1 MRLQAGVLQAGALLA
16 TTGIGL
22 LAFLAGTQH
31 ASPRLVV
38 LCVLAALPLVLAIRR
53 CMERLAA
60 VRHVPVAPARVAVPL
75 EQRALLDNA
84 LALEAWLEHAPIAL
98 FRIDGTQGE
107 GQVVPLN
114 ANARKL
120 VAPGRASDP
129 AALYRQLVAQPGEQP
144 AERPGERRALLQFET
159 ERGTERALAAVS
171 ALTLQGRPQRLA
183 ALMPVESELEAE
195 ALNAWRQLV
204 HVLTHEI
211 MNSLTP
217 IASLSRTA
225 HDLLDDALGKS
236 AAALAPDVSADLVTA
251 LDAIS
256 RRADSLVDFVAS
268 YRSLSNLP
276 PARPERV
283 ALGALFERV
292 AALVGPGWRA
302 RGGAVR
308 FAVAPASLELMVD
321 PGQLEQALI
330 NLLKNAFEATADHAG
345 QGGGQARVE
354 ARLVRGAR
362 LRIEVG
368 DDGPG
373 VPEALA
379 AHIFTPFFTTKKQ
392 GGGIG
397 LAMVRHLIHANGGTV
412 RYARPLGRGARFVIT
427 F

>member
-1 MRLQAGVLQAGALLA
+1 MASEARLKAGVLLAFTGIALLA
-16 TTGIGL
+16 FGAGTLRDAPRLAVLCGLAGLPL
-22 LAFLAGTQH
+22 LAA
-31 ASPRLVV
+31 VW
-38 LCVLAALPLVLAIRR
+38 R
-53 CMERLAA
+53 CMERLA
-60 VRHVPVAPARVAVPL
+60 RLVPAALAPAAAHAEL
-75 EQRALLDNA
+75 SIEQRALLDHA
-84 LALEAWLEHAPIAL
+84 LALEARLEHAPIAL
-98 FRIDGTQGE
+98 FRIDGVEAGAR
-107 GQVVPLN
+107 VAPLN
-114 ANARKL
+114 ANARRL

-129 AALYRQLVAQPGEQP
+129 EDLYRQLVAQP
-144 AERPGERRALLQFET
+144 AERRTLLQFET
-159 ERGTERALAAVS
+159 ERGTERALAALS
-171 ALTLQGRPQRLA
+171 SLSLQGRPQRLA

-225 HDLLDDALGKS
+225 YDLLDDLPAAS
-236 AAALAPDVSADLVTA
+236 RAALPADVGADLATA
-251 LDAIS
+251 LDAIG
-256 RRADSLVDFVAS
+256 RRADSLVEFVAS

-276 PARPERV
+276 PTRTERV
-283 ALGALFERV
+283 QLSALFERV

-308 FAVAPASLELMVD
+308 FSVEPGSLALMVD

-330 NLLKNAFEATADHAG
+330 NLLKNAFEATAGMAG
-345 QGGGQARVE
+345 QSAGQATVE

-362 LRIEVG
+362 LRIDVA

-373 VPEALA
+373 VPQALA
-379 AHIFTPFFTTKKQ
+379 AHIFTPFFTTRKQ

-397 LAMVRHLIHANGGTV
+397 LAMVRHLVHANGGTV
-412 RYARPLGRGARFVIT
+412 RYAKPVGRGARFVIT

>member
-1 MRLQAGVLQAGALLA
+1 MASEARLKAGASLA
-16 TTGIGL
+16 VAGGML
-22 LAFLAGTQH
+22 LAFGAGTLRE
-31 ASPRLVV
+31 SPRLVV
-38 LCVLAALPLVLAIRR
+38 LCALASLPLLLAVRR
-53 CMERLAA
+53 CLDRLAGLRREA
-60 VRHVPVAPARVAVPL
+60 PPPARTDVPV

-84 LALEAWLEHAPIAL
+84 LALEARLEHAPIAL
-98 FRIDGTQGE
+98 FGIDDAQGP
-107 GQVVPLN
+107 GQVAPLN

-129 AALYRQLVAQPGEQP
+129 ADLYRQLVAQPGE
-144 AERPGERRALLQFET
+144 RRTLLQFET
-159 ERGTERALAAVS
+159 ERGTERALAALS
-171 ALTLQGRPQRLA
+171 ALTVHGKPQRLA

-225 HDLLDDALGKS
+225 YDLLDEFR
-236 AAALAPDVSADLVTA
+236 AALPPDVSADLVTA

-283 ALGALFERV
+283 SLSALFERV

-302 RGGAVR
+302 RGGEVR
-308 FAVAPASLELMVD
+308 FSVEPASLELIVD

-330 NLLKNAFEATADHAG
+330 NLLKNAFEATAG
-345 QGGGQARVE
+345 QSAGQARVE

-362 LRIEVG
+362 LRIEVA

-379 AHIFTPFFTTKKQ
+379 AHIFTPFFTTRKQ

-412 RYARPLGRGARFVIT
+412 RYARPVARGARFVIT

>member
-1 MRLQAGVLQAGALLA
+1 MRLQAAALLA
-16 TTGIGL
+16 TAGIGL

-31 ASPRLVV
+31 AAPRLVV
-38 LCVLAALPLVLAIRR
+38 LCVLTALPLVLAIRR
-53 CMERLAA
+53 CMDRLAA
-60 VRHVPVAPARVAVPL
+60 ERHVSVAPARAEVPL

-98 FRIDGTQGE
+98 FRIDGTEGE

-129 AALYRQLVAQPGEQP
+129 GALYRQLVAQPGERP

-159 ERGTERALAAVS
+159 ERGTERALAALS

-225 HDLLDDALGKS
+225 HDLLDDAFDKS
-236 AAALAPDVSADLVTA
+236 QATLQPDVSADLVTA

-256 RRADSLVDFVAS
+256 RRAGSLVDFVAS

-373 VPEALA
+373 VPDALA

>member
-1 MRLQAGVLQAGALLA
+1 MASESALLA
-16 TTGIGL
+16 VAGIAL
-22 LAFLAGTQH
+22 LAFAAGTQH
-31 ASPRLVV
+31 DSPRLLV
-38 LCVLAALPLVLAIRR
+38 LCVLAALPLVLAVWRSVA
-53 CMERLAA
+53 RLAA
-60 VRHVPVAPARVAVPL
+60 VRIAPLAPVRVDMPVD
-75 EQRALLDNA
+75 QRALLDNA
-84 LALEAWLEHAPIAL
+84 LALEARLEHAPIAL
-98 FRIDGTQGE
+98 FRIDGADGAGE
-107 GQVVPLN
+107 VAALN

-129 AALYRQLVAQPGEQP
+129 EALYRQLAAQPG
-144 AERPGERRALLQFET
+144 ERPGERRSLLQFET
-159 ERGTERALAAVS
+159 ERGTERALVAVS

-225 HDLLDDALGKS
+225 YDLLDDSLQDA
-236 AAALAPDVSADLVTA
+236 AAALPSDVSADLVTA

-256 RRADSLVDFVAS
+256 RRAGSLVDFVAS

-276 PARPERV
+276 PAQPERV
-283 ALGALFERV
+283 ALAALFERV
-292 AALVGPGWRA
+292 AALVAPGWRA
-302 RGGAVR
+302 RGGEVR
-308 FAVAPASLELMVD
+308 FAVEPASLELMVD

-330 NLLKNAFEATADHAG
+330 NLLKNAFEATAGNAEK
-345 QGGGQARVE
+345 GGGRAWVE

-373 VPEALA
+373 VPDALA

-397 LAMVRHLIHANGGTV
+397 LAMVRQLIHANGGTV
-412 RYARPLGRGARFVIT
+412 RYARPLGQGARFVIT